1 MGVPSVCF
9 LLNFWGSSKS
19 REIGLRDSGGFYLP
33 RRILGGTCLEVA
45 LGGKYGFP
53 AACTPSQVEKRLPG
67 AIYICQFYVLSLSSV
82 CICPISAGGFEALP
96 LSQMGRTDAAAKEA
110 SI

>member
-9 LLNFWGSSKS
+9 LLNFWGFSKS
-19 REIGLRDSGGFYLP
+19 GEIGLRDSGEFYL
-33 RRILGGTCLEVA
+33 RRGILGGTCLEVA

-53 AACTPSQVEKRLPG
+53 VASTPSGETASRGNLH
-67 AIYICQFYVLSLSSV
+67 LSILCALSSV